1 MCELGFLGIVFLK
14 KDSVLRKSV
23 RKSVFVDI
31 HLISVVCLRLLFEFT
46 VFMKKYYIN
55 SGEQNLGPFDF
66 NDLKSRGIGR
76 DMPIWFFSLN
86 RKSKVSSMS
95 ELKELFRTNWE
106 KRKEGFRKSMDDET
120 ASFLKDRLL
129 LFVALGLILGFGILF
144 YSFYITSSISK
155 DEQRSYN
162 ELQLSREL
170 FWKERSPE
178 KDEMFAN
185 TQLVDEDLL
194 TTDENGV
201 AAKRMAQI
209 EIELDMAKENLEA
222 AKQELVGAKSFQFL
236 RMTDN
241 KKEDIE
247 EANKKIHVWKE
258 EIRALEVEMEGL
270 KKVVSLAGM
279 IE

>member
-1 MCELGFLGIVFLK
+1 
-14 KDSVLRKSV
+14 
-23 RKSVFVDI
+23 
-31 HLISVVCLRLLFEFT
+31 
-46 VFMKKYYIN
+46 MKKYYIN
-55 SGEQNLGPFDF
+55 SGEQNLGSFDF
-66 NDLKSRGIGR
+66 NDLKSRGNGR
-76 DMPIWFFSLN
+76 DMQDWFFGSN
-86 RKSKVSSMS
+86 RKSKIRNIS

-106 KRKEGFRKSMDDET
+106 KRKEGFRKSIDDET
-120 ASFLKDRLL
+120 ASFFKDRLL

-155 DEQRSYN
+155 DEQRSHN
-162 ELQLSREL
+162 ELRLSKES
-170 FWKERSPE
+170 FWKERSSDKEELFGDTRP
-178 KDEMFAN
+178 DE
-185 TQLVDEDLL
+185 EGLL

-236 RMTDN
+236 RMTEN

-258 EIRALEVEMEGL
+258 EIRALEVEMESLG
-270 KKVVSLAGM
+270 KFASLAD
-279 IE
+279 ITE

>member
-1 MCELGFLGIVFLK
+1 
-14 KDSVLRKSV
+14 
-23 RKSVFVDI
+23 
-31 HLISVVCLRLLFEFT
+31 
-46 VFMKKYYIN
+46 MKKYYIN
-55 SGEQNLGPFDF
+55 SGEQNLGSFGF
-66 NDLKSRGIGR
+66 NDLKSRGIGK
-76 DMPIWFFSLN
+76 DMPVWFFSLN
-86 RKSKVSSMS
+86 RKPGVSSMS

-106 KRKEGFRKSMDDET
+106 KRKEGFRKSMNDET
-120 ASFLKDRLL
+120 ASFFKDRLL

-178 KDEMFAN
+178 K
-185 TQLVDEDLL
+185 EDASAGLQFDNIPL

-270 KKVVSLAGM
+270 NKVLSLTGM
-279 IE
+279 RE

>member
-1 MCELGFLGIVFLK
+1 
-14 KDSVLRKSV
+14 
-23 RKSVFVDI
+23 
-31 HLISVVCLRLLFEFT
+31 
-46 VFMKKYYIN
+46 
-55 SGEQNLGPFDF
+55 
-66 NDLKSRGIGR
+66 
-76 DMPIWFFSLN
+76 
-86 RKSKVSSMS
+86 MS

-185 TQLVDEDLL
+185 IQFDDKGLL

-222 AKQELVGAKSFQFL
+222 AKQELLGAKSFQFL

-270 KKVVSLAGM
+270 KKAVSLAGM

>member
-1 MCELGFLGIVFLK
+1 MLFFEKKHAFTEIRKEIGFCWATFDLL
-14 KDSVLRKSV
+14 
-23 RKSVFVDI
+23 
-31 HLISVVCLRLLFEFT
+31 VCLRLLFEFT

-55 SGEQNLGPFDF
+55 SGEQNLGSFDF
-66 NDLKSRGIGR
+66 NDLKSRGSGR
-76 DMPIWFFSLN
+76 DMQDWFFDSN
-86 RKSKVSSMS
+86 RRSKIRNIS

-106 KRKEGFRKSMDDET
+106 KRKEGFRKSIDDET
-120 ASFLKDRLL
+120 ASFFKDRLL

-155 DEQRSYN
+155 DEQRSHN
-162 ELQLSREL
+162 ELRLSKES
-170 FWKERSPE
+170 FWKERSSD
-178 KDEMFAN
+178 KTEMYAN
-185 TQLVDEDLL
+185 TSLEEEEGVL

-236 RMTDN
+236 RMTEN
-241 KKEDIE
+241 KKEEIE
-247 EANKKIHVWKE
+247 EANKKIQVWKE
-258 EIRALEVEMEGL
+258 EIRALEVEMENL
-270 KKVVSLAGM
+270 VKITSLADI

>member
-1 MCELGFLGIVFLK
+1 
-14 KDSVLRKSV
+14 
-23 RKSVFVDI
+23 
-31 HLISVVCLRLLFEFT
+31 
-46 VFMKKYYIN
+46 MKKYYIN
-55 SGEQNLGPFDF
+55 SGEENLGPFDF

-76 DMPIWFFSLN
+76 DMPAWFFGSN
-86 RKSKVSSMS
+86 RKSRVSSLTD
-95 ELKELFRTNWE
+95 LKELLRTNWR
-106 KRKEGFRKSMDDET
+106 KRKERFHKSMNDET
-120 ASFLKDRLL
+120 ASFFKDRLL

-162 ELQLSREL
+162 ELLLSREL
-170 FWKERSPE
+170 FWKERSSE
-178 KDEMFAN
+178 KEEMITNVQFGN
-185 TQLVDEDLL
+185 ENLL
-194 TTDENGV
+194 TADGNEIAV
-201 AAKRMAQI
+201 KRMAQI

-270 KKVVSLAGM
+270 NKVLILTGM
-279 IE
+279 TE